1 MSFLLNS
8 FSKPLEYPEA
18 ITISS
23 TAMQYKVCVKEFP
36 KKHSSVIVKGDTVEV
51 RLSSRLTS
59 SQKQRHVD
67 ELLSSISKK
76 LATVRPGVSQ
86 LAFKDIIK
94 RGNFTFAHT
103 TYILARHPG
112 RGIKRS
118 GRTWYLGEKSSIDNL
133 EKRFV
138 QLLVEEFTPFI
149 EERVSQINAT
159 SFNFTYGKV
168 DVKLVHSKWGH
179 CSYKNDL
186 LFNIKLL
193 NAPLE
198 VLDYVI
204 YHELAHIKE
213 KNHSR
218 RFWDLVRMHCPNYK
232 ELRKTLK
239 LHPPKLYE

>member
-1 MSFLLNS
+1 M
-8 FSKPLEYPEA
+8 
-18 ITISS
+18 
-23 TAMQYKVCVKEFP
+23 
-36 KKHSSVIVKGDTVEV
+36 EV

-94 RGNFTFAHT
+94 RGYFTFAHT

-138 QLLVEEFTPFI
+138 QLLIEEFTPFI

-186 LFNIKLL
+186 LFNI
-193 NAPLE
+193 N
-198 VLDYVI
+198 I
-204 YHELAHIKE
+204 I
-213 KNHSR
+213 
-218 RFWDLVRMHCPNYK
+218 
-232 ELRKTLK
+232 
-239 LHPPKLYE
+239 